1 MGQMKTIMEKSIN
14 GMASFKND
22 ETGIRELALFA
33 GAGGGILGGKL
44 LGWRTVCAVEINQF
58 CIDRLMQRQ
67 DEGFLSPFPIFD
79 DVCKFDGKPWR
90 GIANLVSG
98 GFPCQ
103 DISAANNKAE
113 GIAGK
118 RSGLWG
124 EFARIINEVRPK
136 FAFVENSP
144 LLRGRG
150 LDRVLGD
157 LAEMGYDAEWA
168 CLSAKEV
175 GAPHK
180 RERIWIL
187 AADSSSNRLERGIYK
202 QNLFGPST
210 VATQSLFPQTEND
223 LSTPRIVGT
232 SNGVADRMDRTRAIG
247 NGQVPIVAATAWN
260 LLIERFNK

>member
-1 MGQMKTIMEKSIN
+1 MEKSN
-14 GMASFKND
+14 ELASIKCVN
-22 ETGIRELALFA
+22 TGLRELALFA

-67 DEGFLSPFPIFD
+67 EEGYLPPFPIFD
-79 DVCKFDGKPWR
+79 DVCKFDGNPWN
-90 GIANLVSG
+90 GKVDVISG

-113 GIAGK
+113 GITGK

-124 EFARIINEVRPK
+124 EFARIIGEVRPK
-136 FAFVENSP
+136 YAFVENSP
-144 LLRGRG
+144 MLLSRGM
-150 LDRVLGD
+150 DRVIGD
-157 LAEMGYDAEWA
+157 LSEIGYDTEWM
-168 CLSAKEV
+168 CLSAKQL
-175 GAPHK
+175 GASHK

-187 AADSSSNRLERGIYK
+187 ASDASGDRLERGIS
-202 QNLFGPST
+202 QSDIFGLTT
-210 VATQSLFPQTEND
+210 VASQSLFPQNEND
-223 LSTPRIVGT
+223 LSTPRTVGT

-260 LLIERFNK
+260 ILMKRFEERI

>member
-1 MGQMKTIMEKSIN
+1 MEN
-14 GMASFKND
+14 LDELASFKND

-67 DEGFLSPFPIFD
+67 DEGFLPPFPIFD

-103 DISAANNKAE
+103 DISAANKDAK
-113 GIAGK
+113 GITGK
-118 RSGLWG
+118 RSGLWS
-124 EFARIINEVRPK
+124 EFARIIGEIRPQ
-136 FAFVENSP
+136 FAFIENSP
-144 LLRGRG
+144 LLASRG

-157 LAEMGYDAEWA
+157 LASLGYDAEWT
-168 CLSAKEV
+168 CLSARQV
-175 GAPHK
+175 GASHK
-180 RERIWIL
+180 RERMWIL
-187 AADSSSNRLERGIYK
+187 ASDTTSNRLERGDNKENIYR
-202 QNLFGPST
+202 PT
-210 VATQSLFPQTEND
+210 PVVAQSLFPTNEHE
-223 LSTPRIVGT
+223 LSTPGIVGAG
-232 SNGVADRMDRTRAIG
+232 NGMADRMDRTRAIG

-260 LLIERFNK
+260 LLINRFTK